1 MAENKAFSHITVNA
15 DDDDDVVI
23 QAGIVDAGADAAA
36 DDGVGAPPGDP
47 EPAEEPAGEEAAE
60 VEETDEAA
68 EVEEPGEVAPEPEPA
83 PEPDPEPAAEPDPEP
98 AAARPTPAA
107 DGYRETTLEDI
118 ESSKMSTVQK
128 AVIVVALLGIV
139 AFAVWFLLAR

>member
-23 QAGIVDAGADAAA
+23 KAGIVADGVADADAFPSEPEPAA
-36 DDGVGAPPGDP
+36 EPAGEEAVEEIDEPAGDS
-47 EPAEEPAGEEAAE
+47 EPAEEPA
-60 VEETDEAA
+60 
-68 EVEEPGEVAPEPEPA
+68 PA
-83 PEPDPEPAAEPDPEP
+83 P
-98 AAARPTPAA
+98 AAAHPAPSA

-118 ESSKMSTVQK
+118 ESSKMGTVQK

-139 AFAVWFLLAR
+139 AFVVWFLLAR

>member
-23 QAGIVDAGADAAA
+23 QAGIVDDA
-36 DDGVGAPPGDP
+36 
-47 EPAEEPAGEEAAE
+47 AAE
-60 VEETDEAA
+60 VEEDVVAVTSEPATTQPIWEKQEAIQAAA
-68 EVEEPGEVAPEPEPA
+68 ELDSPVTDDAMAANEPA
-83 PEPDPEPAAEPDPEP
+83 PQAAPT
-98 AAARPTPAA
+98 AARPAPAA

-139 AFAVWFLLAR
+139 AFVVWFLVAR